1 MKKVLCLLL
10 LTLVLVEAKRLKIGV
25 ALRPYYSFTVNIV
38 GDRADVL
45 PMTDGSNPHG
55 YAVTPSDVK
64 RALTLDAVVLNG
76 IGHDDFALKILRSA
90 GIEKTLPII
99 YTNDNVALIP
109 QSVGSKSLNS
119 HTFVSIST
127 SIVQIYAIATKLAEL
142 DPDNAQYFKDNASAY
157 ALKLRKMKHEYM
169 EKILSIS
176 QEDIQCATT
185 HGGYSYLL
193 QEFGITI
200 DEVIEP
206 AHGMNPTA
214 TQLQG
219 LIEKIKANSI
229 DVIFSE
235 EDYPGSFMKV
245 LQEETDIMVIPLSH
259 LSKGEYS
266 KEGFEQGMRFNLEQ
280 LLKAVKGRSNE

>member
-1 MKKVLCLLL
+1 MKQLLLILLL
-10 LTLVLVEAKRLKIGV
+10 LGATQAKRLKIGV
-25 ALRPYYSFTVNIV
+25 GLRPYYSFTVNIV
-38 GDRADVL
+38 GDRADVI

-55 YAVTPSDVK
+55 YAVTPKDVK
-64 RALTLDAVVLNG
+64 RALTLDVVVLNG
-76 IGHDDFALKILRSA
+76 IGHDDFVMKILNSA
-90 GIEKTLPII
+90 GIAKTLPII
-99 YTNDNVALIP
+99 YANDKVALIP

-127 SIVQIYAIATKLAEL
+127 SIVQIYEIANKLADL
-142 DPDNAQYFKDNASAY
+142 DPENAQYFKDNAAKY
-157 ALKLRKMKHEYM
+157 ALKLRRMKHEYM
-169 EKILSIS
+169 EKILTIS
-176 QEDIQCATT
+176 DEDIHCATT

-200 DEVIEP
+200 NEVIEP

-214 TQLQG
+214 TQLQD
-219 LIEKIKANSI
+219 IISKIKNKSI

-245 LQEETDIMVIPLSH
+245 LQEETAIVVVPLSH

-266 KEGFEQGMRFNLEQ
+266 AENFEKGMRFNLEQ
-280 LLKAVKGRSNE
+280 LLIAVKGRKGE